1 MRNQLKLRN
10 SWTIL
15 FALKVSIVIVN
26 YNVKRLLEQ
35 CLLSVQKAIAGI
47 EAEIFVVDNASTD
60 DSKNYLTP
68 IFPNVKFRW
77 NETNIGFS
85 KANNIVLPEA
95 TGDYILFLNPDTVVP
110 EDALQQCISFFETH
124 GDCGALGVRM
134 VNGKGQ
140 FLKESKRGFPS
151 PLVSLSKM
159 IGLHT
164 LFPHSHLVAK
174 YYEGHLPEHEINRV
188 DVLSGAFMMLSRDAL
203 KIVKG
208 FDEQFFMYGEDIDL
222 SYRIQQGG
230 LQNYYFP
237 TVTIVHYKGEST
249 AAASSFYIHHFYGA
263 MDIFAKKYF
272 SQSKVGLFFILSGIK
287 LAKSFAQ
294 LKSFVSR

>member
-15 FALKVSIVIVN
+15 FALKLSIVIVN
-26 YNVKRLLEQ
+26 YNVKCLLEQ

-47 EAEIFVVDNASTD
+47 EAELFVVDNASTD

-68 IFPNVKFRW
+68 RFPNVKFRW

-85 KANNIVLPEA
+85 KANNMVLPEA
-95 TGDYILFLNPDTVVP
+95 TGDYILFLNPDTIVP

-124 GDCGALGVRM
+124 HDCGALGVRM

-151 PLVSLSKM
+151 PLVSLFKM
-159 IGLHT
+159 IGLHRV
-164 LFPHSHLVAK
+164 FPNARFVAK
-174 YYEGHLPEHEINRV
+174 YYEGHLAENQINCV

-222 SYRIQQGG
+222 SYRIQQAGF
-230 LQNYYFP
+230 QNYYFP
-237 TVTIVHYKGEST
+237 TVTILHYKGEST
-249 AAASSFYIHHFYGA
+249 AAASSFYIHHFYSA
-263 MDIFAKKYF
+263 MAIFAKKHF
-272 SQSKVGLFFILSGIK
+272 NQSKVGLWFILAGIK
-287 LAKSFAQ
+287 LAKTFAQ
-294 LKSFVSR
+294 IKSILSR